1 MRTIAALFVLFV
13 AILPVTAS
21 HIPADSAR
29 QAKISDI
36 CLKGVRL
43 LAQKRFREARE
54 HFIKGKEIA
63 AGDSILN
70 RKCLRAIGN
79 SHYMEGMQAEM
90 DASLSTAYTRYTD
103 ALDIFSGIGSAKDM
117 VLALRR
123 MASLNDLKLRLYD
136 RALPLYRRA
145 YDLAREIGDRQLQ
158 GLILIDMIL
167 ARDKQSAWIEKNE
180 LNIKLDSLLALSD
193 DNALRFQRSIIN
205 GNMASQQGKH
215 QKAEQFYRQA
225 IGYINPDNPGS
236 RYHEVYF
243 KLRDNAIKMKRY
255 DRALAYGDS
264 CVNIFRRGF
273 KTDDPNRFRPFGGQ
287 AAIYAKLHDEAN
299 CFRCADSMFI
309 MLKVNPDLKAL
320 TKMRLY
326 TQRGEWNMNFGKY
339 DAAAADFATAIRIL
353 ALCDSNESRHHTLA
367 VMPLHA
373 GALSQAGKK
382 DEALLIY
389 KKYVERC
396 RSTYGEKSKKYAE
409 AIGYLANIEGTMG
422 KTDSGSRHYRQAAEL
437 MLDAAR
443 RELRLASS
451 EERESR
457 WNDISSIFWAMSA
470 YGVNNRLTCDEFT
483 LSAYNALLFSKG
495 LLLSSEKSWESAIYA
510 SSDPQLIE
518 QYQRLL
524 KLRSKLSENNT
535 AARLDLAFA
544 EMNAIDHRLTKR
556 LHDMGLNEPI
566 DTLTFKDVTGSLQPG
581 EILIDFADYWLPGDR
596 RQYVAYVMGNGWE
609 YPRLIPVTSSD
620 SIDALLKKANGKPDR
635 LYEPRYSD
643 EMLGIFWNDL
653 RHYADTARRIY
664 IIPSGDIHQIA
675 ISSIP
680 MPDGSTLGDKHE
692 IIRLTSAKEIV
703 SIRQNRRLNERATA
717 ALFGDID
724 YDVDIVDMQAQS
736 RLYPPPAAPDNCR
749 GIDQLRGDSIFKKLH
764 YSSQEVTEIGR
775 ILAHNNVNVN
785 FYTKLNGSEEAFM
798 SLSGNAPDMM
808 LMSTH
813 GFYYTPA
820 DKPSH
825 TALAHYDDIMYLTGL
840 VMAGGNAEWTGRD
853 LPEGVRG
860 GLLTSD
866 DISHLDLSATGL
878 VALSACETACGQATN
893 DGLYGLQRAFK
904 KAGAQTLVMSLW
916 QVSDFVSKEFMIS
929 FFDNL
934 PSSGWDKRDAFNKA
948 KTAIRAIYPEPFY
961 WAGFIMVD

>member
-1 MRTIAALFVLFV
+1 M
-13 AILPVTAS
+13 ILPATAS
-21 HIPADSAR
+21 HTPADSIT

-36 CLKGVRL
+36 CFKGVKLRGK
-43 LAQKRFREARE
+43 KRFKEARE
-54 HFIKGKEIA
+54 RFSMGKELA
-63 AGDSILN
+63 ADDSLLK

-90 DASLSTAYTRYTD
+90 DASLSVAYSHYTEALEIFTGIRSTR
-103 ALDIFSGIGSAKDM
+103 DM
-117 VLALRR
+117 ALALRR

-136 RALPLYRRA
+136 RALPLYCRA
-145 YDLAREIGDRQLQ
+145 HDLACEISDRQLQ

-167 ARDKQSAWIEKNE
+167 MRDKQSAWIEKNE

-193 DNALRFQRSIIN
+193 DNALRFQRSMMN
-205 GNMASQQGKH
+205 GNFASQQGKY

-225 IGYINPDNPGS
+225 ITYINPANPGS
-236 RYHEVYF
+236 RYHDAYF
-243 KLRDNAIKMKRY
+243 KLRDNAIKMKCY
-255 DRALAYGDS
+255 DEALAYGDS

-273 KTDDPNRFRPFGGQ
+273 KPDDPNRFRPFGGQ

-299 CFRCADSMFI
+299 CFRCADSMFL
-309 MLKVNPDLKAL
+309 MLKINPNLKGL

-326 TQRGEWNMNFGKY
+326 TQRGEWNMDFGKY
-339 DAAAADFATAIRIL
+339 DDAASDFSTARKIL
-353 ALCDSNESRHHTLA
+353 ALCDTNEARHHALS
-367 VMPLHA
+367 VMSLHA
-373 GALSQAGKK
+373 GALSRAGKK
-382 DEALLIY
+382 AEALEIY
-389 KKYVERC
+389 NEYAARC
-396 RSTYGEKSKKYAE
+396 RSTYGERSKKYAE
-409 AIGYLANIEGTMG
+409 AIGYLANIEGAMG

-451 EERESR
+451 AERESR

-470 YGVNNRLTCDEFT
+470 YGINNHLTHDEFS
-483 LSAYNALLFSKG
+483 LAAYNALLFSKG

-510 SSDPQLIE
+510 SSDPLLIE

-524 KLRSKLSENNT
+524 KLRSKLSESNT
-535 AARLDLAFA
+535 DTRLGMAFA
-544 EMNAIDHRLTKR
+544 EMNAIDHKLTKR

-566 DTLTFKDVTGSLQPG
+566 DTLTFKDVTGSLRPG
-581 EILIDFADYWLPGDR
+581 ELLVDFADYWLPGDR
-596 RQYVAYVMGNGWE
+596 RQYVAYVMGNGWN
-609 YPRLIPVTSSD
+609 YPRLIPVTTSD
-620 SIDALLKKANGKPDR
+620 SIDALLKKVNGKPDR
-635 LYEPRYSD
+635 LYESRYSAD
-643 EMLGIFWNDL
+643 MLGLFWDSI
-653 RHYADTARRIY
+653 RPYADTVRRIY
-664 IIPSGDIHQIA
+664 IIPSGAIHQIA

-680 MPDGSTLGDKHE
+680 MPDGSTLGHKHE
-692 IIRLTSAKEIV
+692 IIRLTSAKEVV
-703 SIRQNRRLNERATA
+703 SIRHNRRLNERATA

-724 YDVDIVDMQAQS
+724 YDVDIIDMEAQS
-736 RLYPPPAAPDNCR
+736 RRYLIPAFASNR
-749 GIDQLRGDSIFKKLH
+749 GIDRLRGDSIFKKLH

-785 FYTKLNGSEEAFM
+785 FYTKLNGSEDAFM

-813 GFYYTPA
+813 GFFYTPDHA
-820 DKPSH
+820 PSH
-825 TALAHYDDIMYLTGL
+825 TTLARYDDIMYLTGL

-916 QVSDFVSKEFMIS
+916 QVSDLVSKEFMIS

-934 PSSGWDKRDAFNKA
+934 PSSDWDKRDAFNKA
-948 KTAIRAIYPEPFY
+948 KTAIRAVYPEPFY